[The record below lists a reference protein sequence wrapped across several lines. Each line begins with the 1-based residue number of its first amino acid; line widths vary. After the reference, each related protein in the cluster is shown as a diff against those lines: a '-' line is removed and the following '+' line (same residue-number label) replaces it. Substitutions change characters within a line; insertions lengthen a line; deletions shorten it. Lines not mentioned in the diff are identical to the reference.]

1 MGKQLEAV
9 IEQKD
14 LAIEERDNLIVYLRS
29 EIENLN
35 RQLVEKNKLE
45 HLCDKLKRKCGVLD
59 EMVGYKEALEIVCY
73 CLGNGDGDTGSAAQN
88 IDDVESSL
96 IEDESTSLTSQSNP
110 SPLLDVNANVIVDSE
125 TSEEISIL

>member
-45 HLCDKLKRKCGVLD
+45 HLCDKLKRKCGLLD
-59 EMVGYKEALEIVCY
+59 EMVGYKDALEKVCY
-73 CLGNGDGDTGSAAQN
+73 CLGNGDGDTDSAPQN

-96 IEDESTSLTSQSNP
+96 IEDESTSPTSQSDP
-110 SPLLDVNANVIVDSE
+110 SPLLDVNANLIVD
-125 TSEEISIL
+125 